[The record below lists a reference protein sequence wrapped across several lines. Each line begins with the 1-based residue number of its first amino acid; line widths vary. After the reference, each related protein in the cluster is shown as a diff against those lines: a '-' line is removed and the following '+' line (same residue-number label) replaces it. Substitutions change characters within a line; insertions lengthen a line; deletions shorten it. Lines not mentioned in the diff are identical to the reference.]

1 MIREFR
7 PVSRPE
13 SATPAE
19 PALRIRVGTTVLDP
33 ADAPDG
39 YAGLRKR
46 ALLTAELHNRDYG
59 DTDPWSV
66 EEERDYEDPVE
77 ARP

>member
-13 SATPAE
+13 SATPKE
-19 PALRIRVGTTVLDP
+19 PALRIRVGATTLDP

-39 YAGLRKR
+39 YAGLLKR
-46 ALLTAELHNRDYG
+46 AKLTAELHNRDFPG
-59 DTDPWSV
+59 SLWAV
-66 EEERDYEDPVE
+66 EEERDYPDPVVE
-77 ARP
+77 ALP

>member
-7 PVSRPE
+7 AVSRPDT
-13 SATPAE
+13 ATPAE
-19 PALRIRVGTTVLDP
+19 PALRIRVGPTVLDP

-46 ALLTAELHNRDYG
+46 ALLTAELHNRDHAEK
-59 DTDPWSV
+59 WSV
-66 EEERDYEDPVE
+66 EEERDYEDPVVE
-77 ARP
+77 VRE

>member
-13 SATPAE
+13 TTPPKE
-19 PALRIRVGTTVLDP
+19 PALRIRVGATVLDP

-39 YAGLRKR
+39 YSGLLKR
-46 ALLTAELHNRDYG
+46 AHLTAELHNRDHAEK
-59 DTDPWSV
+59 WSV
-66 EEERDYEDPVE
+66 EEERDYADPVIE
-77 ARP
+77 AIE

>member
-7 PVSRPE
+7 EVSRPE
-13 SATPAE
+13 TATPSE
-19 PALRIRVGTTVLDP
+19 PALRIRVGSTVLDP

-46 ALLTAELHNRDYG
+46 ALLTAELHNRDHAEK
-59 DTDPWSV
+59 WSV
-66 EEERDYEDPVE
+66 EEERDYEDAVE

>member
-7 PVSRPE
+7 EVSRTEP
-13 SATPAE
+13 AIPAE
-19 PALRIRVGTTVLDP
+19 PALRIRVGTTTLDP

-39 YAGLRKR
+39 YAGLLKR
-46 ALLTAELHNRDYG
+46 ARLTAELHNRDHAEK
-59 DTDPWSV
+59 WSV
-66 EEERDYEDPVE
+66 EEERDYEDLVE